1 MIERFSLTLQCKCFF
16 FEEINVDD
24 GFIVEELKIKK
35 LSRMLPMPNIQKE
48 VLKSSKKNLTPN
60 EAISLLAND
69 GITVSKEEA
78 EKIIEFI
85 YSLAE
90 IAIRQVLKPNEPN
103 DI

>member
-1 MIERFSLTLQCKCFF
+1 MSP
-16 FEEINVDD
+16 IN
-24 GFIVEELKIKK
+24 
-35 LSRMLPMPNIQKE
+35 NIQKE
-48 VLKSSKKNLTPN
+48 ALKPSKKKLTPN

-90 IAIRQVLKPNEPN
+90 IAIRQVLNPNEPDN
-103 DI
+103 I